1 MGLTGSFQA
10 QLSSAKEDAAAS
22 HPLPRLQ
29 RSAAARHF
37 SAASWLW
44 PGTLSISCLRYP
56 PSGKGHI
63 LSQQGMFSSLSVFPS
78 PIAPILSSS
87 HAPSCDHGKP
97 WKHKQTDSEPS
108 RAGRAVLDEVHQSL
122 DNVLSNVLSKQHLLL
137 EPSHPRTF
145 PLSEQQQL
153 CLRSP

>member
-1 MGLTGSFQA
+1 MLPIVIT
-10 QLSSAKEDAAAS
+10 ES
-22 HPLPRLQ
+22 H
-29 RSAAARHF
+29 
-37 SAASWLW
+37 
-44 PGTLSISCLRYP
+44 GNTN
-56 PSGKGHI
+56 
-63 LSQQGMFSSLSVFPS
+63 
-78 PIAPILSSS
+78 
-87 HAPSCDHGKP
+87 
-97 WKHKQTDSEPS
+97 KQTAS